1 MNKRILINSIPS
13 WNTKTGSN
21 TLSSLFE
28 TFDSNY
34 LANIYISGQIPDS
47 QVCSRYFHIHEMS
60 VVKSVI
66 KRHSITG
73 QEVKPS
79 AEKCTSDVRNRKN
92 IKRYRFLL
100 WLREL
105 AWKLGNWK
113 SPELN
118 RFLDEFKPEVIV
130 FPIESYPYFNRLNQ
144 YIIDRCK
151 PKKVI
156 GYLWDDNFTYKQSPK
171 SILFKI
177 ERFFLR
183 KQVRKLVQSCTSV
196 LAISP
201 KMKEECDKEFGID
214 SIVLTKPI
222 FNQED
227 FKEFEVNNPI
237 RILYT
242 GKLIIGRDQTIAKI
256 VDAIQRINRGGTKI
270 ILDVYTQTIL
280 PEAMRKKIDVP
291 GACVL
296 HDPVSQDE
304 VFKLQREADVL
315 LFAESLMKD
324 DLTARLS
331 FSTKL
336 TDYFAAGKCIWAV
349 GNEDLGPIDYIKRED
364 AGLVSTTEESVYSQL
379 NKIANNPD
387 CILDYARNAY
397 SCGIK
402 NHDAKD
408 ILNKLHTIIEN

>member
-1 MNKRILINSIPS
+1 MNKRILITSIPS
-13 WNTKTGSN
+13 WNKKTGSN

-28 TFDSNY
+28 SFDSNC

-47 QVCSRYFHIHEMS
+47 QVCSRYFQIQEMS

-66 KRHSITG
+66 KRHLITG
-73 QEVKPS
+73 HEVMTS
-79 AEKCTSDVRNRKN
+79 GEKWTSDVKNRKS

-100 WLREL
+100 WFREL

-118 RFLDEFKPEVIV
+118 RFLDEFSPDVIV

-156 GYLWDDNFTYKQSPK
+156 GYLWDDNFTYKQFPK
-171 SILFKI
+171 SILFKV

-183 KQVRKLVQSCTSV
+183 KQVKKMVQSCTSV
-196 LAISP
+196 MAISP

-222 FNQED
+222 FSQE
-227 FKEFEVNNPI
+227 EFIESEVNTPI

-242 GKLIIGRDQTIAKI
+242 GKLIIGRDKTIAKI
-256 VDAIQRINRGGTKI
+256 VDAIQRINRSGTKI
-270 ILDVYTQTIL
+270 ILDVYTQTDL
-280 PEAMRKKIDVP
+280 PAAMRKKIDVP

-296 HDPVSQDE
+296 HKPVPQDE
-304 VFKLQREADVL
+304 VFKLQKEADVL
-315 LFAESLMKD
+315 LFAESLLKD

-336 TDYFAAGKCIWAV
+336 TDYFAAGKCVWAV

-364 AGLVSTTEESVYSQL
+364 AGMVSSNEESIYNIL
-379 NKIANNPD
+379 NKISYHPN
-387 CILDYARNAY
+387 CILNYARKAY
-397 SCGIK
+397 LCGK
-402 NHDAKD
+402 LNHDAKD